1 MPIVKLGVNIDH
13 VATLRQARR
22 DVDPDPVS
30 AARVARAAGADLIVC
45 HLRQDRR
52 HIQDKDLH
60 ALRKVLK
67 TGLHLEMADRPE
79 MLKVAL
85 DVLPDWVCL
94 VPESPTEVTTEGGL
108 DLKGSG
114 AGTLAKTIKRLK
126 DAGVGVSLFVDPE
139 AVPVRMAHNLG
150 ADAVELCTS
159 QYAKA
164 IGRHRQHT
172 ELEKIEL
179 AGYLAHELKLE
190 LHAGHALDYANVV
203 PVAQIP
209 HMRCLNIGFAI
220 IARSLF
226 MGLKPA
232 VAEMKRLLQQQL

>member
-1 MPIVKLGVNIDH
+1 MAIVKLGVNIDH

-52 HIQDKDLH
+52 HIQDKDLQN
-60 ALRKVLK
+60 LRRVLK
-67 TGLHLEMADRPE
+67 TGLHVELADRPE
-79 MLKVAL
+79 MVKIAL
-85 DVLPDWVCL
+85 AVRPDWVCL
-94 VPESPTEVTTEGGL
+94 VPESPTEVTTQGGL
-108 DLKGSG
+108 DLK
-114 AGTLAKTIKRLK
+114 AGKTIEKTVKKLR
-126 DAGVGVSLFVDPE
+126 DAGIGVSMFVDPE
-139 AVPVRMAHNLG
+139 AVAVRMAHNFG

-159 QYAKA
+159 EYARSV
-164 IGRHRQHT
+164 GRLRQHT
-172 ELEKIEL
+172 ELERLQL

-190 LHAGHALDYANVV
+190 LHAGHALDYSNVV

-209 HMRCLNIGFAI
+209 HMKCLNIGFAV
-220 IARSLF
+220 IARSIF

-232 VAEMKRLLQQQL
+232 VIEMKRLIQQA

>member
-1 MPIVKLGVNIDH
+1 MANVKLGVNIDH

-22 DVDPDPVS
+22 EVDPDPVS
-30 AARVARAAGADLIVC
+30 AARVARGAGADLIVC

-60 ALRKVLK
+60 NLRKVLK

-85 DVLPDWVCL
+85 AVKPDWVCL
-94 VPESPTEVTTEGGL
+94 VPETPDEVTTQGGL
-108 DLKGSG
+108 DLK
-114 AGTLAKTIKRLK
+114 AAKGVEKTVKKLK
-126 DAGVGVSLFVDPE
+126 DAGVGVSVFVDPE
-139 AVPVRMAHNLG
+139 AVAVRMAHNYG

-159 QYAKA
+159 EYAKSV
-164 IGRHRQHT
+164 GRHRQHT
-172 ELEKIEL
+172 ELERLQL

-190 LHAGHALDYANVV
+190 LHAGHALDYSNVA

-209 HMRCLNIGFAI
+209 HMKCLNIGFAV
-220 IARSLF
+220 IARSIF

-232 VAEMKRLLQQQL
+232 VVEMKRLIQQA

>member
-1 MPIVKLGVNIDH
+1 MANVKLGVNIDH
-13 VATLRQARR
+13 VATLRQARK

-60 ALRKVLK
+60 NLRKVLK

-79 MLKVAL
+79 MVKIAL
-85 DVLPDWVCL
+85 QVRPDWVCL
-94 VPESPTEVTTEGGL
+94 VPESPDEVTTQGGL
-108 DLKGSG
+108 DLKSG
-114 AGTLAKTIKRLK
+114 KAIEKTIKKLRG
-126 DAGVGVSLFVDPE
+126 AGIGVSLFVDPE
-139 AVPVRMAHNLG
+139 AVAVRMAHNFG

-159 QYAKA
+159 EYAQA
-164 IGRHRQHT
+164 NGRLRQHT
-172 ELEKIEL
+172 ELERLQL

-190 LHAGHALDYANVV
+190 LHAGHALDYSNVA

-209 HMRCLNIGFAI
+209 DMKCLNIGFAVI
-220 IARSLF
+220 SRSIF

-232 VAEMKRLLQQQL
+232 VIEMKRLIQQA

>member
-1 MPIVKLGVNIDH
+1 MANVKLGVNIDH
-13 VATLRQARR
+13 VATLRQARQE
-22 DVDPDPVS
+22 VDPDPVS

-52 HIQDKDLH
+52 HIQDRDLH
-60 ALRKVLK
+60 NLRKVLK

-79 MLKVAL
+79 MVKIAL
-85 DVLPDWVCL
+85 SVKPDWVCL
-94 VPESPTEVTTEGGL
+94 VPETPEEVTTQGGL
-108 DLKGSG
+108 DLKASKGVEKTVKKLKG
-114 AGTLAKTIKRLK
+114 AGI
-126 DAGVGVSLFVDPE
+126 GVSLFVDPE
-139 AVPVRMAHNLG
+139 AVAVRMAHNYG

-159 QYAKA
+159 EYAKA
-164 IGRHRQHT
+164 VGRHRQHT
-172 ELEKIEL
+172 ELERLQL

-209 HMRCLNIGFAI
+209 SLRCLNIGFSVI
-220 IARSLF
+220 SRSIF

-232 VAEMKRLLQQQL
+232 VIEMKRLILQA